1 MLNNDLILRIQTIYS
16 NQPHSN
22 EFIQSSYLLLN
33 DIIHYYN
40 INYFSLYT
48 ISILGRFLSYIIRT
62 IGTIDDINM
71 KCIDTLHYLV
81 TNQLISIKLKTTL
94 IHLLELDLATN
105 LLNKQSNINQYTWNC
120 LCDYIIDCNNIAP
133 IIRILIYICLK
144 TIIMNPIEYKQYLIK
159 LKHFITMTTKY
170 QLDFYEMIMI
180 FKLLNDKS
188 KGFHARITSFCFN
201 IMQLLH
207 YSINDSDYYNAMN
220 YIRSGIDH
228 GDLSQVNFIP
238 DHHSTISNYGNLSD
252 DIYNGDLSQI
262 NFIPDHYS
270 TISNYGN
277 QSDDPIHLNDSSITT
292 HGIILIPNYI
302 YSLLYYKNDYMIQL
316 KGIKALQLFTWKM
329 FCHRNSLQYY
339 SNLICYIKNIRIF
352 LTNIF
357 NIMYHQ
363 SINVIVHL
371 IDIILMLLH
380 HLPNYV
386 IQSIIKEIFQLFK
399 PILINNLKT
408 MYHVIHR
415 ILLQLLTYFKA
426 DIILDELWLYYK
438 NNHNTNFRIRTNTL
452 YCMTFLLCN
461 KMEQN
466 IDLMKMIKRIVQC
479 FKDKSGV
486 VQSAAAK
493 CCATLININNNKS
506 ILSIIENLLLNE
518 MSIMEVNF
526 LLEKIKKFI
535 KLKNDNDDG
544 DDLVAMVNYENDF
557 KQNYNRGIHHLDY
570 RSDTIDKSIR
580 RNTSERLNMPNNHLD
595 LNKMNH
601 LINGSYFQMSE
612 HRKRLKSSKSDNQ
625 KLTRRYIDKM
635 TLHDYSVQTQS
646 QLDHRKHVKDHPN
659 TKEIYDEP
667 ITNNVMSDLQNTLTG
682 EEINCPVDWYN
693 QSTEYQ
699 INRGLESLRNS
710 VSRRR
715 KQWLFNQMAKM
726 NTKKLSESNHDNLF
740 QMKPLNIENQDF
752 PLCLNSDRW
761 TSQDNGDYLVTSN
774 NEKHLLPTYEYCENL
789 SNQWRTDTPCSLNRH
804 SYKQSKCS
812 VNNKMYRSMNDI
824 HLHVNKE
831 QSKMDYNSSKSQ
843 EKQSNSTQQKS
854 KYSSSYK
861 EGIQNDSH
869 IIKKTIDHSKRN
881 NKPIRIEEQI
891 LEYITSNNWEEQIK
905 AIDIIENLLETMN
918 VKPLEIIFSDSNNI
932 NMLVC
937 GIEQAVKCLRS
948 QVTLKG
954 LKIIEQL
961 CLYLNTIHQGHLLN
975 PYGESLITTLL
986 SRISEDSSTKFLQN
1000 QSYQSLETLISCIDH
1015 VMTIHVFCTNLWE
1028 KCIRSDIKR
1037 NTIGQLLTFILYNN
1051 KKKTILL
1058 FKRLGLYGMNQLMK
1072 VVQQLINDKVS
1083 STRLYGRRILEQI
1096 NLFTDINKV
1105 VYKQNTMNDHSLELK
1120 YIKSKNLTFRR

>member
-40 INYFSLYT
+40 VNYFSLYT

-188 KGFHARITSFCFN
+188 KGFHARITSFCLN

-207 YSINDSDYYNAMN
+207 YSMNDSDYYNAMN
-220 YIRSGIDH
+220 YIHSEIDH

-252 DIYNGDLSQI
+252 DIYNGDLSQM

-270 TISNYGN
+270 TISNHGN

-302 YSLLYYKNDYMIQL
+302 YSLLYYKNDYIIQL

-329 FCHRNSLQYY
+329 FCHRNSLQHY

-363 SINVIVHL
+363 SINIIVHL
-371 IDIILMLLH
+371 IDIVL
-380 HLPNYV
+380 
-386 IQSIIKEIFQLFK
+386 SIIKEIFQLFK

-486 VQSAAAK
+486 VS
-493 CCATLININNNKS
+493 
-506 ILSIIENLLLNE
+506 E
-518 MSIMEVNF
+518 
-526 LLEKIKKFI
+526 
-535 KLKNDNDDG
+535 
-544 DDLVAMVNYENDF
+544 LVF
-557 KQNYNRGIHHLDY
+557 F
-570 RSDTIDKSIR
+570 T
-580 RNTSERLNMPNNHLD
+580 
-595 LNKMNH
+595 
-601 LINGSYFQMSE
+601 
-612 HRKRLKSSKSDNQ
+612 
-625 KLTRRYIDKM
+625 YI
-635 TLHDYSVQTQS
+635 
-646 QLDHRKHVKDHPN
+646 
-659 TKEIYDEP
+659 
-667 ITNNVMSDLQNTLTG
+667 
-682 EEINCPVDWYN
+682 
-693 QSTEYQ
+693 
-699 INRGLESLRNS
+699 
-710 VSRRR
+710 
-715 KQWLFNQMAKM
+715 
-726 NTKKLSESNHDNLF
+726 
-740 QMKPLNIENQDF
+740 
-752 PLCLNSDRW
+752 
-761 TSQDNGDYLVTSN
+761 
-774 NEKHLLPTYEYCENL
+774 
-789 SNQWRTDTPCSLNRH
+789 
-804 SYKQSKCS
+804 
-812 VNNKMYRSMNDI
+812 
-824 HLHVNKE
+824 
-831 QSKMDYNSSKSQ
+831 
-843 EKQSNSTQQKS
+843 
-854 KYSSSYK
+854 
-861 EGIQNDSH
+861 
-869 IIKKTIDHSKRN
+869 
-881 NKPIRIEEQI
+881 
-891 LEYITSNNWEEQIK
+891 
-905 AIDIIENLLETMN
+905 
-918 VKPLEIIFSDSNNI
+918 
-932 NMLVC
+932 
-937 GIEQAVKCLRS
+937 
-948 QVTLKG
+948 
-954 LKIIEQL
+954 
-961 CLYLNTIHQGHLLN
+961 
-975 PYGESLITTLL
+975 
-986 SRISEDSSTKFLQN
+986 
-1000 QSYQSLETLISCIDH
+1000 
-1015 VMTIHVFCTNLWE
+1015 
-1028 KCIRSDIKR
+1028 
-1037 NTIGQLLTFILYNN
+1037 
-1051 KKKTILL
+1051 
-1058 FKRLGLYGMNQLMK
+1058 GMHK
-1072 VVQQLINDKVS
+1072 
-1083 STRLYGRRILEQI
+1083 
-1096 NLFTDINKV
+1096 
-1105 VYKQNTMNDHSLELK
+1105 
-1120 YIKSKNLTFRR
+1120 

>member
-22 EFIQSSYLLLN
+22 EFIQSSYILLN

-40 INYFSLYT
+40 VNYFSLYT

-71 KCIDTLHYLV
+71 KCIDTLYYLV
-81 TNQLISIKLKTTL
+81 TNQLISIKLKTSL

-133 IIRILIYICLK
+133 IIRILIYICIK
-144 TIIMNPIEYKQYLIK
+144 TIIINPIEYKQYLMK

-170 QLDFYEMIMI
+170 QLDFYEIIMI

-188 KGFHARITSFCFN
+188 KGFNTRITSFCLN

-207 YSINDSDYYNAMN
+207 YSINDTDYYNAMN
-220 YIRSGIDH
+220 YIHSGIDH
-228 GDLSQVNFIP
+228 
-238 DHHSTISNYGNLSD
+238 SN
-252 DIYNGDLSQI
+252 LSQI

-277 QSDDPIHLNDSSITT
+277 QSDDINNDNLPQKNFIPDHYSTISNHGNQSNDPIHLNDSSITSY
-292 HGIILIPNYI
+292 GIILIPNYI

-352 LTNIF
+352 LINIF
-357 NIMYHQ
+357 NIMYRQ
-363 SINVIVHL
+363 SINIIVHL
-371 IDIILMLLH
+371 IDIVLMLLH

-386 IQSIIKEIFQLFK
+386 IQSNIKEIFQLFK
-399 PILINNLKT
+399 PILMNNLKT
-408 MYHVIHR
+408 MYHIIHR

-438 NNHNTNFRIRTNTL
+438 NNHTNFRIRTNTL

-461 KMEQN
+461 TVEQN

-479 FKDKSGV
+479 LKDKSGV

-518 MSIMEVNF
+518 MSIIEVNF
-526 LLEKIKKFI
+526 LLEKIKKCI
-535 KLKNDNDDG
+535 ELKNDN

-557 KQNYNRGIHHLDY
+557 KQNYNRGIPHLDC
-570 RSDTIDKSIR
+570 RSDTIDKSIS
-580 RNTSERLNMPNNHLD
+580 RNTSERLNMPINHLD

-612 HRKRLKSSKSDNQ
+612 RRKRLKSSKSDN
-625 KLTRRYIDKM
+625 KKSTRRYIDKM
-635 TLHDYSVQTQS
+635 TLHDYSVQAQS
-646 QLDHRKHVKDHPN
+646 QLDHRKDVKDHPN
-659 TKEIYDEP
+659 IKEIYDEP
-667 ITNNVMSDLQNTLTG
+667 TTNNVMPDLQDTLTG
-682 EEINCPVDWYN
+682 GEISCPVDCYN
-693 QSTEYQ
+693 QNTEYQ

-710 VSRRR
+710 VYRRR

-726 NTKKLSESNHDNLF
+726 NTKTLSESDH
-740 QMKPLNIENQDF
+740 EWTNQNND
-752 PLCLNSDRW
+752 
-761 TSQDNGDYLVTSN
+761 DYLITPN

-789 SNQWRTDTPCSLNRH
+789 SNQWRTNTPCSLNRH

-831 QSKMDYNSSKSQ
+831 QSKMEYNA
-843 EKQSNSTQQKS
+843 
-854 KYSSSYK
+854 
-861 EGIQNDSH
+861 
-869 IIKKTIDHSKRN
+869 SKR
-881 NKPIRIEEQI
+881 
-891 LEYITSNNWEEQIK
+891 
-905 AIDIIENLLETMN
+905 
-918 VKPLEIIFSDSNNI
+918 
-932 NMLVC
+932 
-937 GIEQAVKCLRS
+937 
-948 QVTLKG
+948 
-954 LKIIEQL
+954 
-961 CLYLNTIHQGHLLN
+961 
-975 PYGESLITTLL
+975 
-986 SRISEDSSTKFLQN
+986 
-1000 QSYQSLETLISCIDH
+1000 
-1015 VMTIHVFCTNLWE
+1015 
-1028 KCIRSDIKR
+1028 
-1037 NTIGQLLTFILYNN
+1037 
-1051 KKKTILL
+1051 
-1058 FKRLGLYGMNQLMK
+1058 
-1072 VVQQLINDKVS
+1072 
-1083 STRLYGRRILEQI
+1083 
-1096 NLFTDINKV
+1096 
-1105 VYKQNTMNDHSLELK
+1105 
-1120 YIKSKNLTFRR
+1120 

>member
-1 MLNNDLILRIQTIYS
+1 M
-16 NQPHSN
+16 
-22 EFIQSSYLLLN
+22 
-33 DIIHYYN
+33 
-40 INYFSLYT
+40 
-48 ISILGRFLSYIIRT
+48 
-62 IGTIDDINM
+62 
-71 KCIDTLHYLV
+71 
-81 TNQLISIKLKTTL
+81 
-94 IHLLELDLATN
+94 
-105 LLNKQSNINQYTWNC
+105 
-120 LCDYIIDCNNIAP
+120 
-133 IIRILIYICLK
+133 
-144 TIIMNPIEYKQYLIK
+144 
-159 LKHFITMTTKY
+159 
-170 QLDFYEMIMI
+170 
-180 FKLLNDKS
+180 
-188 KGFHARITSFCFN
+188 
-201 IMQLLH
+201 
-207 YSINDSDYYNAMN
+207 
-220 YIRSGIDH
+220 
-228 GDLSQVNFIP
+228 
-238 DHHSTISNYGNLSD
+238 
-252 DIYNGDLSQI
+252 
-262 NFIPDHYS
+262 
-270 TISNYGN
+270 
-277 QSDDPIHLNDSSITT
+277 
-292 HGIILIPNYI
+292 
-302 YSLLYYKNDYMIQL
+302 
-316 KGIKALQLFTWKM
+316 
-329 FCHRNSLQYY
+329 
-339 SNLICYIKNIRIF
+339 
-352 LTNIF
+352 
-357 NIMYHQ
+357 
-363 SINVIVHL
+363 
-371 IDIILMLLH
+371 
-380 HLPNYV
+380 
-386 IQSIIKEIFQLFK
+386 
-399 PILINNLKT
+399 
-408 MYHVIHR
+408 
-415 ILLQLLTYFKA
+415 
-426 DIILDELWLYYK
+426 
-438 NNHNTNFRIRTNTL
+438 
-452 YCMTFLLCN
+452 
-461 KMEQN
+461 
-466 IDLMKMIKRIVQC
+466 
-479 FKDKSGV
+479 
-486 VQSAAAK
+486 
-493 CCATLININNNKS
+493 
-506 ILSIIENLLLNE
+506 LLNE

-535 KLKNDNDDG
+535 KLKNDNDD

-625 KLTRRYIDKM
+625 KSTRRYIDKM

-667 ITNNVMSDLQNTLTG
+667 ITNNVMPDLQNTLTG
-682 EEINCPVDWYN
+682 EEINYPVDWYN

-726 NTKKLSESNHDNLF
+726 NTKKLSESNHETVIDQSHIGICASCTDCLGIALSHKLFKPPVQDAQSCGTITQVPSTLMDHSYHSSTHSHHMYNYYDRYIPTCKIFDILPCLFPSLPEPPPNLQSNLF

-752 PLCLNSDRW
+752 PLCLNSDGW
-761 TSQDNGDYLVTSN
+761 TSQDNGDYLITSN

-789 SNQWRTDTPCSLNRH
+789 SNQWRTNTPCSLSKLILNRKSNLSFFDGRNQKFSLETNSIKIGTLQSSKGTDAINRH
-804 SYKQSKCS
+804 PYKQSKCS

-831 QSKMDYNSSKSQ
+831 QSKMEYNASKSQ
-843 EKQSNSTQQKS
+843 EKQSNPSPQKS
-854 KYSSSYK
+854 KYSSSSYK

-869 IIKKTIDHSKRN
+869 VIKKTIDHSKRN

-891 LEYITSNNWEEQIK
+891 LEYITSNNWEKQIK

-948 QVTLKG
+948 QVSLKG

-975 PYGESLITTLL
+975 PHGESLITTLL

-1028 KCIRSDIKR
+1028 KCLRSDIKR

-1083 STRLYGRRILEQI
+1083 STRLVYQKKV
-1096 NLFTDINKV
+1096 DI
-1105 VYKQNTMNDHSLELK
+1105 TME
-1120 YIKSKNLTFRR
+1120 TFIFCMCVTVGVTTE